1 MLGILAL
8 VYLLPNTVPGQNI
21 GDRVRVTVAEG
32 RVTGTIS
39 RINERKLIIAT
50 QKNTSSS
57 IAIDEIK
64 RLERSLGKRRNGGKG
79 LIIGGVLGTVGG
91 ILLGTVVSLDEDD
104 VIFFSGIFDGVHA
117 GMVWGIIGSASGLV
131 IGSLTKT
138 EKWERVQIQFRNR
151 RTLIGDHY
159 LMLTLHLTCGVSN
172 RQFRSC
178 MAVRSAWSSWR
189 WRHRTSRGRPHG
201 SLSDH

>member
-1 MLGILAL
+1 MLSILAL
-8 VYLLPNTVPGQNI
+8 VYLIPHTVSGQNS

-39 RINERKLIIAT
+39 KIDERKLTIT
-50 QKNTSSS
+50 TRENTSSS

-91 ILLGTVVSLDEDD
+91 LLLGTALSLDEDD
-104 VIFFSGIFDGVHA
+104 AIFFSGIFDGVHA
-117 GMVWGIIGSASGLV
+117 GMVWGIAGSASGLV

-138 EKWERVQIQFRNR
+138 EKWERVQIQYRNG
-151 RTLIGDHY
+151 RTLIGGHY
-159 LMLTLHLTCGVSN
+159 FMLSTHFAFKWR
-172 RQFRSC
+172 RQ
-178 MAVRSAWSSWR
+178 
-189 WRHRTSRGRPHG
+189 
-201 SLSDH
+201 